1 MTIRTVI
8 RDFDG
13 TCTDVEQEA
22 RGFLAAYKRD
32 LAVLVG
38 APDVDAA
45 WAQKEAEVL
54 ADPSRHGMVMD
65 GKMVAPPVDL
75 YLLATA
81 VGVLVA
87 RGMDDEQ
94 TERLF
99 KDNYRFTTSHF
110 KPETKA
116 VIEALAAADVHL
128 YVVTNS
134 DPGTVGAKL
143 DALAPAG
150 RETIRLHGDA
160 RKFLVGE
167 PQRHA
172 GHARFAAVPETFQVE
187 GWGRPVYPRRGHYFD
202 ALESVWQESG
212 TAPAETLVVGDVFEL
227 DLALPATL
235 GCRVHLTAGP
245 RTLDCERRGV
255 EAFHGRAT
263 ADLAAV
269 LDYLG

>member
-8 RDFDG
+8 LDFDG

-22 RGFLAAYKRD
+22 QGFLAAYKRD
-32 LAVLVG
+32 LAALLG

-45 WAQKEAEVL
+45 WAEKEAEVL
-54 ADPSRHGMVMD
+54 ADPSRHGMVMN

-81 VGVLVA
+81 VGALVA
-87 RGMDDEQ
+87 PGMDDEK
-94 TERLF
+94 TEQLF

-110 KPETKA
+110 KTETKG
-116 VIEALAAADVHL
+116 VIEALAAADVGL

-150 RETIRLHGDA
+150 RETIRLHGNA
-160 RKFLVGE
+160 RKFLVSE
-167 PQRHA
+167 PRRYA
-172 GHARFAAVPETFQVE
+172 DHARFAAVPETFQVAD
-187 GWGRPVYPRRGHYFD
+187 WGRPVYPRRGHYFD
-202 ALESVWQESG
+202 ALQSIWQASG
-212 TAPAETLVVGDVFEL
+212 TMPADTLVVGDVFEL

-245 RTLDCERRGV
+245 RTLDYERRAV
-255 EAFHGRAT
+255 EAFQGRAT
-263 ADLAAV
+263 ADLSAV